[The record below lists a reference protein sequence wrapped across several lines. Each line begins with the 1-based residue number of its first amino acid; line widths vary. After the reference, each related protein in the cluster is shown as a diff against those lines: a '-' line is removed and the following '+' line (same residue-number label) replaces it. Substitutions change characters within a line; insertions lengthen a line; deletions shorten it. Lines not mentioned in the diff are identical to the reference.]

1 MAFSKSKTQSY
12 IPLLFLAPSFLG
24 LSVFYIIPFIWMI
37 YYSFIDSPIN
47 GSFVGFENYI
57 NLLNNDAFR
66 MAMKNSLTF
75 MGISVPL
82 IIIMSLILAILLNK
96 ITFIRDKITTGF
108 IVPLIIPIASI
119 IVFFDV
125 LFDNNGVIN
134 NILLHLNLQRI
145 DWENSG
151 YRIIVIIT
159 MYIWK
164 NLGYN
169 MVLFLAGINNIPK
182 EYYEAAQMDGAN
194 SFQCFYNTTL
204 IYLMPTSFF
213 VFVIS
218 IINSFKVFRET
229 YVLDGNYPNQSIYM
243 LQHYMNNMFYKLDY
257 HKLVTAAILL
267 ALIIYILIFILY
279 KLQKAANNLIND

>member
-1 MAFSKSKTQSY
+1 MVLCKNKKQIY
-12 IPLLFLAPSFLG
+12 IPVLFLAPSFIG

-37 YYSFIDSPIN
+37 YYSFVDSPVN
-47 GSFVGFENYI
+47 GNFVGFENYI
-57 NLLNNDAFR
+57 SLLNNDAFR

-96 ITFIRDKITTGF
+96 ITFIKDKITTGF
-108 IVPLIIPIASI
+108 IIPLIIPIVSI
-119 IVFFDV
+119 IVFFDI

-134 NILLHLNLQRI
+134 NILLHLNLQGI
-145 DWENSG
+145 DWENSK
-151 YRIIVIIT
+151 YRIVVIIV

-182 EYYEAAQMDGAN
+182 EYYEAAQVDGAN
-194 SFQCFYNTTL
+194 SFQRFYNITI
-204 IYLMPTSFF
+204 IYLMPTFFF

-218 IINSFKVFRET
+218 IINSFKVFKET
-229 YVLDGNYPNQSIYM
+229 FVLDGNYPNQKIYM

-257 HKLVTAAILL
+257 HKLVTAAIIL

-279 KLQKAANNLIND
+279 KLQKAANNLVNN